1 MKESNLFNI
10 LYLIGC
16 IPRPVAPRR
25 NRGRPYVYSPPA
37 VILRCFVVR
46 IWFRIDSNNGLH
58 TFLIMDCQYNHKL
71 AIPGGLVKIPSSRR
85 TFDRQLKT
93 ISTMDIKERTST
105 TGYLFVASEGLAD
118 VSIAE

>member
-1 MKESNLFNI
+1 LINYI
-10 LYLIGC
+10 LWPTVL
-16 IPRPVAPRR
+16 PRR
-25 NRGRPYVYSPPA
+25 KRDRPYVYSLST
-37 VILRCFVVR
+37 VILRCVIVR
-46 IWFRIDSNNGLH
+46 ICWFRLDSNNGLH